1 MVNTVEIGE
10 GRVSGVDELFLLM
23 LHEGLDE
30 LVVVFGNFH
39 ECVLIDERVGGVGL
53 LVLVVKEVVAVIVA
67 IVEQVFAI
75 ITVSVLIVAKDII
88 TVGISVGAIAEVVV
102 VVVGIVEHVVIG

>member
-1 MVNTVEIGE
+1 
-10 GRVSGVDELFLLM
+10 M
-23 LHEGLDE
+23 LHEGLNE

-53 LVLVVKEVVAVIVA
+53 LVLVAKEVVTVIVA

-75 ITVSVLIVAKDII
+75 ITVAVLIVAKDII
-88 TVGISVGAIAEVVV
+88 VVGISVGAIAEVVV
-102 VVVGIVEHVVIG
+102 VVVVVEHVVIG